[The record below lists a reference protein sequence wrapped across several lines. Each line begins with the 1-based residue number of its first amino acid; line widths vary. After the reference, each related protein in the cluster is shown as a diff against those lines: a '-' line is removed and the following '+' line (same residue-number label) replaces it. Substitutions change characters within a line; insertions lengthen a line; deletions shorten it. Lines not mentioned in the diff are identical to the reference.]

1 MHTQRDS
8 SSEAQILLSLG
19 LTSISRM
26 ESEGS
31 EQLLSQKP
39 K

>member
-1 MHTQRDS
+1 MHTHRDS
-8 SSEAQILLSLG
+8 SSKAQILLSFG

-31 EQLLSQKP
+31 EQLFSENP